1 MTRYERRIL
10 ITDFFTGY
18 DSLPCLQ
25 QKCLIHLIRDVNE
38 DLLKNPFDQELKELA
53 TLFGRLLRPIIA
65 TIDRVGLRT
74 SHLNKHKVAVD
85 NFMDAL
91 GLKYFKSDI
100 AGRYQQRIVKCRERL
115 FAFLKHDGI
124 PWNNNNAEHAVKYFA
139 KYRRLT
145 NGRIAEGG
153 LHDYLVLLSL
163 HQTCKYKEIRFLD
176 FLLSRDR
183 DIDHFANCA
192 T

>member
-1 MTRYERRIL
+1 
-10 ITDFFTGY
+10 
-18 DSLPCLQ
+18 
-25 QKCLIHLIRDVNE
+25 
-38 DLLKNPFDQELKELA
+38 
-53 TLFGRLLRPIIA
+53 
-65 TIDRVGLRT
+65 
-74 SHLNKHKVAVD
+74 
-85 NFMDAL
+85 MDAL

-100 AGRYQQRIVKCRERL
+100 AGRYQKGIVKYRERL

-192 T
+192 TWRSLRICFLEIMWRQMVSGGFGAGLCLFQVSNVRACSYSGPVGSDMPELNLS

>member
-1 MTRYERRIL
+1 M
-10 ITDFFTGY
+10 
-18 DSLPCLQ
+18 
-25 QKCLIHLIRDVNE
+25 NE

-74 SHLNKHKVAVD
+74 SYLNKHKAAVD
-85 NFMDAL
+85 QFVDVL
-91 GLKYFKSDI
+91 GLKSFKSDI
-100 AGRYQQRIVKCRERL
+100 AGRYQKRIAKYREKL
-115 FAFLKHDGI
+115 FTFLEHDGI

-139 KYRRLT
+139 KYRRLA
-145 NGRIAEGG
+145 NGRITEAG

-163 HQTCKYKEIRFLD
+163 HQTCKYKEVRFLD

-183 DIDHFANCA
+183 DIDHFANSA